1 MNGVLSAD
9 WVLPVEGAPIPDG
22 AVAIEGSRIAAVGS
36 VDELGEGTRFDGGV
50 IVPGFVNAHSHL
62 EYAVYGGFGDG
73 LSFAPWI
80 LLHIERK
87 ARIGI
92 AETEDIARFGAAECL
107 RSGIT
112 TVGDASHRGAAATAC
127 DELGLRA
134 IVYVEVFGPD
144 SEQLT
149 TRFGAIRE
157 RIAPN
162 LSERVRLGISP
173 HSVYSAA
180 LPLWEAA
187 TTLGLPIATHF
198 AESEA
203 ETQWVRDRSGPFA
216 DMPPIGGEP
225 TSIRE
230 LAEHQLLS
238 ARVIA
243 AHCVKVDAEEIALL
257 AEHGVAV
264 AHCPRSNALLG
275 SGIAPLRAL
284 RDAGLNV
291 GLGTDSP
298 ASAPSFDM
306 FDELR
311 AAVSAARAREADAAG
326 LGASE
331 ALELATLGGARALG
345 LGDVCGSLSAGKR
358 ADLAVLDFGDSPFF
372 PWEDPAAAVVFGG
385 TPDRVLLTL
394 VDGEVRYE
402 KGGTDWR
409 ELIAAAQHAR
419 RAMLAAGQPLAGRA

>member
-22 AVAIEGSRIAAVGS
+22 AVAIEGSRIAAVGT
-36 VDELGEGTRFDGGV
+36 VDELGEGTRFDGSV

-73 LSFAPWI
+73 LPFAPWI
-80 LLHIERK
+80 LLHIQRK

-134 IVYVEVFGPD
+134 VVYIEVFGPD

-149 TRFGAIRE
+149 TRFGPIRE
-157 RIAPN
+157 RIAPH
-162 LSERVRLGISP
+162 LSERVRVGISP

-180 LPLWEAA
+180 LPLWQAA
-187 TTLGLPIATHF
+187 AALGLPIATHF

-230 LAEHQLLS
+230 LAEHRLLS

-257 AEHGVAV
+257 AENGVAV

-284 RDAGLNV
+284 REAGVNV

-311 AAVSAARAREADAAG
+311 AAISATRAREADAAG

-331 ALELATLGGARALG
+331 ALELATLGGARSLG

-358 ADLAVLDFGDSPFF
+358 ADLAVLDFADSPFF

-402 KGGTDWR
+402 KGGTDWQ

-419 RAMLAAGQPLAGRA
+419 RALLAAGQPLAERA

>member
-1 MNGVLSAD
+1 
-9 WVLPVEGAPIPDG
+9 
-22 AVAIEGSRIAAVGS
+22 
-36 VDELGEGTRFDGGV
+36 
-50 IVPGFVNAHSHL
+50 
-62 EYAVYGGFGDG
+62 
-73 LSFAPWI
+73 
-80 LLHIERK
+80 
-87 ARIGI
+87 
-92 AETEDIARFGAAECL
+92 
-107 RSGIT
+107 
-112 TVGDASHRGAAATAC
+112 
-127 DELGLRA
+127 
-134 IVYVEVFGPD
+134 
-144 SEQLT
+144 
-149 TRFGAIRE
+149 
-157 RIAPN
+157 
-162 LSERVRLGISP
+162 
-173 HSVYSAA
+173 
-180 LPLWEAA
+180 
-187 TTLGLPIATHF
+187 
-198 AESEA
+198 
-203 ETQWVRDRSGPFA
+203 
-216 DMPPIGGEP
+216 
-225 TSIRE
+225 
-230 LAEHQLLS
+230 
-238 ARVIA
+238 
-243 AHCVKVDAEEIALL
+243 
-257 AEHGVAV
+257 
-264 AHCPRSNALLG
+264 
-275 SGIAPLRAL
+275 L